1 MQNLHIPVTCI
12 LPDRVQLAISNY
24 IVNYIAIFYKSP
36 PHRPISHCYAG
47 HYKIQHYRKHCRKLY
62 RKLYHEH
69 AVKQSFDS
77 TISSTILIT
86 TPPLT
91 SPLSYEITVLDNKT
105 LA

>member
-47 HYKIQHYRKHCRKLY
+47 HYKIQHCRKLY